1 MTSYDHLVP
10 QVDSEQST
18 VRIYC
23 LLTQVLPPDTHKL
36 ILHALT
42 KAEEL
47 GRDQAKGGRK

>member
-1 MTSYDHLVP
+1 MTNYDHLVP

-23 LLTQVLPPDTHKL
+23 LLTQVLPPDMHKL

-42 KAEEL
+42 RAEEL
-47 GRDQAKGGRK
+47 GRDQTKGSRK